1 MQKIDIIHEPT
12 NSEPFVIIN
21 KPSGM
26 PSAPLEASDKNNALC
41 YAAKCFPEILSVN
54 GIKNIECGL
63 LHWLDTV
70 TSGLILI
77 ATTLEFYDFL
87 QIEQ

>member
-26 PSAPLEASDKNNALC
+26 PSAPLDASDTDNALC
-41 YAAKCFPEILSVN
+41 HAAKCFPEILSVN
-54 GIKNIECGL
+54 GIKNIEYVFDNGQHDEYAWGRNYEKC
-63 LHWLDTV
+63 
-70 TSGLILI
+70 
-77 ATTLEFYDFL
+77 LEFFGW
-87 QIEQ
+87 IAEVK